1 MSPTLEDAINKLK
14 TNEQEAGRQILIGM
28 LNEDPSNEVAWKHLI
43 ESYVDLDFQIKL
55 ANEYFNLTGGSQ
67 KATQMLL
74 KYSRIKNDR
83 YAQAEI
89 DDMLW
94 LNKLGWLSRIKGFD
108 KIRLTK
114 TLLAKTVIGLLTFT
128 LLMLV
133 IWISTGIGTSA
144 RSRTLRADFE
154 RVKGVYSEQT
164 LDFSTLRAQ
173 YSELEIRYG
182 ELEKSYIDLQ
192 TVHNKL
198 LLDYQALLD
207 ANP

>member
-14 TNEQEAGRQILIGM
+14 TNELEAGRQILIGM
-28 LNEDPSNEVAWKHLI
+28 LNEDPSNEIAWKHLI

-83 YAQAEI
+83 YAQAEV
-89 DDMLW
+89 DDMV
-94 LNKLGWLSRIKGFD
+94 WLSKLSWLGKVKGFE
-108 KIRLTK
+108 KVRPTK
-114 TLLAKTVIGLLTFT
+114 TLLTKTVIGLLVFT
-128 LLMLV
+128 LLMLI

-144 RSRTLRADFE
+144 RSHKLQADYE

-164 LDFSTLRAQ
+164 LEFSTLRAQ
-173 YSELEIRYG
+173 YGELQTLYS
-182 ELEKSYIDLQ
+182 ELEKSYTDLQ
-192 TVHNKL
+192 TVHNNL

-207 ANP
+207 AK